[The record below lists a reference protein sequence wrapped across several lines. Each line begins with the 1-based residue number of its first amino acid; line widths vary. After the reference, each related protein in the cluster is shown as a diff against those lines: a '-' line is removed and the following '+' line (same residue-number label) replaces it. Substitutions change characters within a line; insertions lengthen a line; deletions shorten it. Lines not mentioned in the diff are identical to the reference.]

1 MVVVHKQFHRLALCQ
16 GLVERQYATGVVEV
30 HAPNQVSFGKTL
42 LAERKIV
49 LGIDDDV

>member
-1 MVVVHKQFHRLALCQ
+1 MVVVHKQFHCLAMCQ
-16 GLVERQYATGVVEV
+16 GFVERQYATGVVEV
-30 HAPNQVSFGKTL
+30 HAPNQVSLGKTL